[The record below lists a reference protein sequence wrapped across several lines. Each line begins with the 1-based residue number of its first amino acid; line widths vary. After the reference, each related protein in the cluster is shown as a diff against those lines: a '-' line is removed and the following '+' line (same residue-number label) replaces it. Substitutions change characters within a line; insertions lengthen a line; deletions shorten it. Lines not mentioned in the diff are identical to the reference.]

1 MKNNKKRIRFIVIIA
16 VILIMLLGI
25 IFGFKLRIKDGGLY
39 IGNSVLKP
47 YAYTIY
53 KDHVV
58 LEKYHG
64 HEEEVV
70 IPSEIF
76 GKPVKEIGYSCFE
89 VSEELKKVIL
99 NENVI
104 KIGNDAFVGCDN
116 LIEITQGENIKAI
129 GDSAFSS
136 CDELKEVELGNQVE
150 EIQDGAFARCK
161 KIKKMYPQEALVSIG
176 EFAFIDSGLE
186 EFVFNRDV
194 EIGARAFAGTCW
206 IQNQPEEFVIY
217 GDGNLIGY
225 NGVDKKVVIPEG
237 VKILNGGCFKGTTA
251 EEIYVPETVTEMRQ
265 FIFSNCPNNIKVYI
279 PASVTQVGDAEGE
292 YSINNNDASITII
305 TTKDSAAHRHAK
317 EQDIPYEL
325 VEEW

>member
-1 MKNNKKRIRFIVIIA
+1 MRFVIIIA
-16 VILIMLLGI
+16 VITGLLLGI

-39 IGNSVLKP
+39 IGNSVLTS
-47 YAYTIY
+47 YAYTIH

-64 HEEEVV
+64 QEEEVV

-89 VSEELKKVIL
+89 VREELKKVIL

-116 LIEITQGENIKAI
+116 LIEITQGESIQVI
-129 GDSAFSS
+129 GSSAFMS
-136 CDELKEVELGNQVE
+136 CDELKEVSLGNQVK
-150 EIQDGAFARCK
+150 EIQHGAFARCK
-161 KIKKMYPQEALVSIG
+161 NLKKMYPQEALVSIG
-176 EFAFIDSGLE
+176 DRAFEESGLE
-186 EFVFNRDV
+186 EFVFNQDA
-194 EIGARAFAGTCW
+194 EIGTLAFEETSW
-206 IQNQPEEFVIY
+206 IRNQPEEFVIY

-225 NGVDKKVVIPEG
+225 NGDDEKVIIPEG
-237 VKILNGGCFKGTTA
+237 IKILNGGCFSGMTA
-251 EEIYVPETVTEMRQ
+251 EEIYVPETVIEMRK
-265 FIFSNCPNNIKVYI
+265 FVFLNCPNPIKVYI
-279 PASVTQVGDAEGE
+279 PASVTQVGDVEGE
-292 YSINNNDASITII
+292 WPINNNDASITII

-317 EQDIPYEL
+317 EHDIPYEL

>member
-1 MKNNKKRIRFIVIIA
+1 MKNNKKWIRFIIVIAAITM
-16 VILIMLLGI
+16 LLLGI
-25 IFGFKLRIKDGGLY
+25 VLGFKLRIKDGGLY

-53 KDHVV
+53 KDHTV

-116 LIEITQGENIKAI
+116 LIEITQGESVQVI

-136 CDELKEVELGNQVE
+136 CDELKEVKLGNQVE

-161 KIKKMYPQEALVSIG
+161 KLKKMYPQEALVSIG
-176 EFAFIDSGLE
+176 ELAFLDSGLK

-194 EIGARAFAGTCW
+194 EIGVGAFDGTSW
-206 IQNQPEEFVIY
+206 IKNQPEEFVIY

-237 VKILNGGCFKGTTA
+237 IKIINGGCFTGTVA
-251 EEIYVPETVTEMRQ
+251 EEIYISDTVETIRDIA
-265 FIFSNCPNNIKVYI
+265 FINCPKNIKVYI
-279 PASVTQVGDAEGE
+279 PASVTQVGDVEGE
-292 YSINNNDASITII
+292 YPINNDDASITII

-317 EQDIPYEL
+317 EQDIPYEI